1 MEKTIVIDGKS
12 VKFKATAA
20 TLRIYRMKFQRDLM
34 VDLAKLTMGL
44 KANNN
49 NFNIIDLEVFEN
61 VAYVMAK
68 QADPTIPDTADE
80 WLDGFETFAIRDI
93 LPGILSL
100 WSGNMHRV
108 NPSKKKRKKKKKES
122 QAQH

>member
-1 MEKTIVIDGKS
+1 MEKTIVIDGKN

-68 QADPTIPDTADE
+68 QAEIKDVKVLVE
-80 WLDGFETFAIRDI
+80 
-93 LPGILSL
+93 LSL
-100 WSGNMHRV
+100 IDYYCWLSDYETQAFMDSEVIGKVIGLWAGNANDSHIE
-108 NPSKKKRKKKKKES
+108 SKN
-122 QAQH
+122 